1 MRLPGDHIT
10 RERGFSLVDM
20 LAAITVLITM
30 AAMSAP
36 PLMNM
41 VDQYRLG
48 MATRTVER
56 ELQFAKMKAV
66 SAETPMRVRFNCPV
80 AGQIRAVELIG
91 TTTAP
96 DPNDADTYL
105 TRCDETVYPYRP
117 TGSDTSRLTKPNN
130 DAPARRMEQGVTFS
144 AAQTLEFWPD
154 GTVHFA
160 GTGGGVAGANV
171 GTPGVTITLTKSGNT
186 KNIVVSGLGKIQM
199 DR

>member
-1 MRLPGDHIT
+1 MPIFAPGRPLAEPLLIDSPSVMRLPGDSIT

-66 SAETPMRVRFNCPV
+66 SAESPMRVRFNCPV
-80 AGQIRAVELIG
+80 AGQIRAVE
-91 TTTAP
+91 
-96 DPNDADTYL
+96 
-105 TRCDETVYPYRP
+105 
-117 TGSDTSRLTKPNN
+117 
-130 DAPARRMEQGVTFS
+130 
-144 AAQTLEFWPD
+144 
-154 GTVHFA
+154 
-160 GTGGGVAGANV
+160 
-171 GTPGVTITLTKSGNT
+171 
-186 KNIVVSGLGKIQM
+186 
-199 DR
+199 